1 MKYKLLAL
9 DMDGTL
15 LNSEKKISE
24 KTARAISDL
33 SKRGIY
39 VTLSTGRGFAELAD
53 YKAELKIINYGV
65 LLSGGMVYDFAKN
78 KIISA
83 YPLTEE
89 WLMKLIDAGIS
100 ARGMIHILTETE
112 SLTRPEDVA
121 NMQDFRMKI
130 YQDMFARNCTPC
142 DDFKK
147 FVREN
152 TGKILKLNIYHRSPE
167 DRLKT
172 FEKFKNAP
180 LTFTFAEETSL
191 EASPK
196 NISKASGLLELC
208 EFLNIDI
215 SETVAVGDAQN
226 DTEVLQTAGFSVAM
240 GNANDEIKKIA
251 DYITADNDNDG
262 IVEVIEKFF

>member
-24 KTARAISDL
+24 KTARAIKEL
-33 SKRGIY
+33 SARGIY

-53 YKAELKIINYGV
+53 YKTELEIINYGV
-65 LLSGGMVYDFAKN
+65 LLSGGLVYDFAKN
-78 KIISA
+78 KIIA
-83 YPLTEE
+83 EHPLTED
-89 WLMKLIDAGIS
+89 WLMKLIDAGNI
-100 ARGMIHILTETE
+100 ARGMIHILTDTK

-121 NMQDFRMKI
+121 NMQDFQMKI
-130 YQDMFARNCTPC
+130 YQDMFERNCTAC
-142 DDFKK
+142 EDFKK
-147 FVREN
+147 LVRDN
-152 TGKILKLNIYHRSPE
+152 PGKILKLNIYHRSSA

-172 FEKFKNAP
+172 FEKFKDAP
-180 LTFTFAEETSL
+180 LAFSFSEETSL

-208 EFLNIDI
+208 KFLNVDI

-240 GNANDEIKKIA
+240 GNADAEIKKIA

-262 IVEVIEKFF
+262 VAQVIEKFF